1 MDDPINVFQRISFYM
16 LTVLAGLFIHGVI
29 ILPIIY
35 VIFTRKNVVLFV
47 KNMFEAFLIAIATS
61 SRYLKL
67 MLNPLLWS

>member
-61 SRYLKL
+61 SRYL
-67 MLNPLLWS
+67 

>member
-61 SRYLKL
+61 SRYF
-67 MLNPLLWS
+67 